1 MLINQKYPPKL
12 INTSN
17 RAQIDYYQ
25 LPLVNLNNQH
35 RNMNNNPNKIN
46 NIKKYNISTTKETNQ
61 RKEYNKVLKNSTI
74 KNSLYNPTKE
84 KNKKNELDDSLSQI
98 SLLLN
103 NNKKHLNFSDLVGK
117 IPGIEDEPNFLYDQ
131 MLYNKSKI
139 KKAKILQNKIGTLK
153 LPVSNISFKEAL
165 TKSDREKKCFSDRAQ
180 LNKGLNPNRKKN
192 DEVDI
197 SCCIFR
203 NKS

>member
-46 NIKKYNISTTKETNQ
+46 NIKKYNISNTKETNQ